1 VNVDA
6 SSRLAWLDALAAGDD
21 EDVASGRSV
30 TRWQDEVRSIREV
43 SNKPPL
49 SRPVARC
56 RRRLWA
62 AGALNR
68 CSAADFGG
76 STNHDQRRPFHQRW
90 LRVHG
95 RTSRLMD
102 DARSKRLRFLMAR
115 LEQLPPS
122 ITRDAVLRAAQ
133 ERVEHPN
140 PWLFSS
146 ADDQALDARL
156 ESVLDLGRPYPTRP

>member
-1 VNVDA
+1 
-6 SSRLAWLDALAAGDD
+6 
-21 EDVASGRSV
+21 
-30 TRWQDEVRSIREV
+30 
-43 SNKPPL
+43 
-49 SRPVARC
+49 
-56 RRRLWA
+56 
-62 AGALNR
+62 
-68 CSAADFGG
+68 
-76 STNHDQRRPFHQRW
+76 
-90 LRVHG
+90 
-95 RTSRLMD
+95 MD

-156 ESVLDLGRPYPTRP
+156 ESVLDLLAARVRPGHDRPSALNSAVEVPLGKRVVERRV